1 MSDAVQTETLDRLF
15 LELSQFTQATTKRE
29 IDLAAK
35 LAQVKKER
43 EAYIKACDVWI
54 ETARQVGEK
63 LQETGARAEKAEQ
76 ERDELK
82 HDIERHLA
90 IISEHLERAE
100 KAEHILD
107 EAIKDRNRLVICL
120 AAADAE
126 VAKAEQENARL
137 REALAAIRDAPGGG
151 PAKRIAMQAL
161 GEP

>member
-43 EAYIKACDVWI
+43 
-54 ETARQVGEK
+54 
-63 LQETGARAEKAEQ
+63 
-76 ERDELK
+76 DELK

-100 KAEHILD
+100 KAEQ
-107 EAIKDRNRLVICL
+107 EL
-120 AAADAE
+120 ATAQ
-126 VAKAEQENARL
+126 QENARL
-137 REALAAIRDAPGGG
+137 REALAAETERCAQVALSYWEYHKKAYLHHVGQWQAAADYHLQLQAAGSQIADRIRARP
-151 PAKRIAMQAL
+151 AL
-161 GEP
+161 GGE